1 MTENRKEETG
11 DSKSEK
17 HEIGENQAEMISK
30 TSIPR

>member
-1 MTENRKEETG
+1 MTENRKQETG

-17 HEIGENQAEMISK
+17 HEIGENLAEMISK